1 MGVRSLCQTVLLC
14 HCNSRDVHLLHIT
27 YSGHCLVEP
36 IHFILQLNNVVSL
49 PSFSVE
55 KDVSGVGKRR

>member
-14 HCNSRDVHLLHIT
+14 HCDSRDVRLLHIT

-36 IHFILQLNNVVSL
+36 IHFILQLRNAVSL
-49 PSFSVE
+49 PFFVE
-55 KDVSGVGKRR
+55 KDVSGVGQRR